1 VRRQITMA
9 PAFAVVAWGVDA
21 TRALVLSQVVLSIA
35 LPVPMIALAWF
46 TSRRDLMGVYRNR
59 RLTNLGAV
67 AGTVAVLALNVVLL
81 LQTLG

>member
-1 VRRQITMA
+1 
-9 PAFAVVAWGVDA
+9 
-21 TRALVLSQVVLSIA
+21 VLSQVVLSIA
-35 LPVPMIALAWF
+35 LPVPMIALVWF
-46 TSRRDLMGVYRNR
+46 TSRSDLMGVYRNR

>member
-1 VRRQITMA
+1 
-9 PAFAVVAWGVDA
+9 
-21 TRALVLSQVVLSIA
+21 
-35 LPVPMIALAWF
+35 
-46 TSRRDLMGVYRNR
+46 MGVYRNR

>member
-1 VRRQITMA
+1 MA

-21 TRALVLSQVVLSIA
+21 THALVLSQVVLSIA
-35 LPVPMIALAWF
+35 LPVPMIALVWF
-46 TSRRDLMGVYRNR
+46 TSRSDLMGVYRNR